1 MSYRSLL
8 NSTIDIKRQ
17 TKVAD
22 GQGGYTSTWA
32 VVHRNVP
39 CRFNALAS
47 RETTLAYDKQKVF
60 ANYYVYLEH
69 LGDVKEGD
77 RIYLGTRAFVV
88 KLIVD
93 WDELSDQMK
102 LAVLEIARGE

>member
-8 NSTIDIKRQ
+8 NTTVHIKRL
-17 TKVAD
+17 TKTAD
-22 GQGGYTSTWA
+22 NQGGYTSTWTFI
-32 VVHRNVP
+32 HYRVP

-47 RETTLAYDKQKVF
+47 RETILAYDKQKVF
-60 ANYYVYLEH
+60 ANYYVYLEY
-69 LGDVKEGD
+69 LSDIKEGD
-77 RIYLGTRAFVV
+77 RLYLGTRAFVV

-93 WDELSDQMK
+93 WDETHDMMK